1 MVAPGYTHIW
11 DCCCD
16 HGFLGSNLLSQQA
29 AKNIHFVDIVPEL
42 ILKIEEKLQQF
53 HSNSPSTWKTHCL
66 DVAKIPFEQYEGK
79 QLIIIA
85 GIGGDLMSRMISDIH
100 QRYPDI
106 NADFLLCPVHRQF
119 GLRQKLIEY
128 NFSLKGEI
136 LIEDKKRFY
145 EMMLVSTSSII
156 NEESLIKSVGDGI
169 WRSDNAGQ
177 AAIVETYLDNTI
189 NYYRR
194 IQQAD
199 NEINVDQ
206 IISAYEAVIL

>member
-1 MVAPGYTHIW
+1 
-11 DCCCD
+11 
-16 HGFLGSNLLSQQA
+16 
-29 AKNIHFVDIVPEL
+29 
-42 ILKIEEKLQQF
+42 
-53 HSNSPSTWKTHCL
+53 
-66 DVAKIPFEQYEGK
+66 
-79 QLIIIA
+79 
-85 GIGGDLMSRMISDIH
+85 
-100 QRYPDI
+100 
-106 NADFLLCPVHRQF
+106 
-119 GLRQKLIEY
+119 
-128 NFSLKGEI
+128 
-136 LIEDKKRFY
+136 
-145 EMMLVSTSSII
+145 SSII